1 MHFDKLPV
9 NPSASRINDRL
20 EAIANQAV
28 RALDR
33 GRARV
38 GLRGRAADYDDE
50 HYEFV
55 GGARDE
61 LRRKH
66 YDKSLRLLWKA
77 EAAMPWSSFRDLS
90 DAERGLRDM
99 ADRNMS
105 DAERAV
111 RARITSKE
119 FRELLDREYTLA
131 QKKAIV
137 AILAAIGHGEA
148 YAWMVSA
155 TLLSEVK
162 STGARAALTMQVLEE
177 AKHFVVL
184 RELVEAFGV
193 PVPRQSAWEYLLLE
207 GALKAHGLDKFYG
220 MNVLVETIALSIFG
234 LLASLPGLDV
244 LQRFHLDESRHTA
257 LPVNYFK
264 EFPLAERERKSTR
277 GAVRRIAMTLPTL
290 PLVMCLEPELA
301 ELGIDAFDFA
311 GSVMRKVGA
320 LSERAGFLDERGVR
334 GQVVFFNSVFN
345 AYCKV
350 TRRGHAWKD
359 FMAADTTR
367 GTEVEAVEREIFGE
381 HARPTHSAGAR
392 PD

>member
-1 MHFDKLPV
+1 MHFEKLPV
-9 NPSASRINDRL
+9 NPKAARINDRL
-20 EAIANQAV
+20 EAVANAAV

-33 GRARV
+33 GRARL

-50 HYEFV
+50 RYEFV

-77 EAAMPWSSFRDLS
+77 EAALPWSTFRDLGE
-90 DAERGLRDM
+90 AERGLRDM
-99 ADRNMS
+99 ADRGMN
-105 DAERAV
+105 DADRAV
-111 RARITSKE
+111 RERITSKD
-119 FRELLDREYTLA
+119 FRAGLDREYTVA

-155 TLLSEVK
+155 TLLGEVK

-207 GALKAHGLDKFYG
+207 GALKARGLDKFYG

-234 LLASLPGLDV
+234 LLASMPGLDV

-264 EFPLAERERKSTR
+264 EFPLPESARRSR
-277 GAVRRIAMTLPTL
+277 LGAARRIAMTLPTL

-311 GSVMRKVGA
+311 GSVMRKVGT
-320 LSERAGFLDERGVR
+320 LSQRAGFLDERSAR
-334 GQVVFFNSVFN
+334 GQAEFFNAVFN
-345 AYCKV
+345 AYCKA
-350 TRRGHAWKD
+350 TRRSHAWKD
-359 FMAADTTR
+359 FMSADTTR
-367 GTEVEAVEREIFGE
+367 GVEVEAVEREIFGCD
-381 HARPTHSAGAR
+381 HPAAADARPS
-392 PD
+392 